1 MTKLLRTPMAGGVVT
16 AGSRDKELPP
26 LSIAARNLMEQADY
40 ADLSTTM
47 NALHHRRAGYPFCST
62 VDFAT
67 DSTGHPI
74 FLSISFGNSHEKHCW
89 RSKMFVDGEN
99 ERLGWFSECPS
110 HLIRGRLQT
119 TKRES
124 TRRRRTKYLKANT
137 AREKRARN
145 WRICGV
151 IIHF

>member
-74 FLSISFGNSHEKHCW
+74 FCLSPLAIHTRNIAGDQ
-89 RSKMFVDGEN
+89 MFFDGKN
-99 ERLGWFSECPS
+99 ERLGWFSE
-110 HLIRGRLQT
+110 
-119 TKRES
+119 
-124 TRRRRTKYLKANT
+124 RRVTLFGDVTNYKGEY
-137 AREKRARN
+137 
-145 WRICGV
+145 CGGE
-151 IIHF
+151 